1 MSILRYILFV
11 ALFAALP
18 VAAQQ
23 DDLLWRDSEP
33 AQQSAALN
41 DLLPVVVSYQ
51 RSVVVAADTVSS
63 LNEGGTVRVELLP
76 RQFRQFEIRSSRQY
90 LNGDVGYSAVTI
102 DGEPLA
108 QLSLVVNELSV
119 LASIDNGRSQFT
131 LRAIRTSTA
140 ENNFSGYLYSQ
151 DNLGTY
157 APIDNGGVI
166 SAVSTRPDDD
176 LETDGSPTSV
186 LAISGNDVS
195 IEQTLTPSFAKVGDQ
210 VDVTVEVTNNTA
222 STLSGEQLTVLFAL
236 EFSELISS
244 SAICTTGNIGLNFG
258 LICDLP
264 DIAAS
269 ASTSINYSVRLT
281 EQSYPFISSG
291 VFVGDVFGTENVR
304 DDDFVFVI
312 QDTLTDSD
320 GDGLSDFNEAIVN
333 TDPNSAASTLAPGT
347 VSEIDLMF
355 LYTPKFVEDIG
366 NVQPETK
373 INELVEVTNAYYAN
387 SRVNVE
393 FRPVLYRL
401 VNYDVNNNLN
411 TAFTA
416 MQDAVGEFS
425 FVPEVRTAVGADIVI
440 LIDGL
445 FFSDSLCG
453 LGTTPGIGFEGEF
466 FHPTIIDP
474 ELYVTLYTD
483 GFPTN
488 ASAGCDNITLAHE
501 LGHNH
506 GLDHSHREE
515 GAEGTFSWALGH
527 GVDGSFATIMANPAD
542 FPGSD
547 VIALFSNPESTDCN
561 GLPCGVSRDD
571 VEQGADAVYTL
582 NHTNFQIANRR
593 QSRILP
599 TTSMAGGSNLTIY
612 GAATINGATDTAVS
626 SISESDALDVRATLG
641 IPLIHQGTIG
651 ETYVVISVAGV
662 GLFFRDAAGGY
673 QPWDGELSTLQ
684 PNAAAHALSVTEELI
699 AFENFVPAAFDV
711 SSAELT
717 VFFAYAIPDTS
728 VFVYSS
734 NGISVTIQP

>member
-1 MSILRYILFV
+1 MSILRFILFIP
-11 ALFAALP
+11 LFAALP
-18 VAAQQ
+18 VVAQQ
-23 DDLLWRDSEP
+23 DVWLWRDSAP
-33 AQQSAALN
+33 TQPSATIN

-51 RSVVVAADTVSS
+51 RSVVVAADTLSF
-63 LNEGGTVRVELLP
+63 LNEGSTVTVELLP
-76 RQFRQFEIRSSRQY
+76 QEFRQLEIRSSRQY
-90 LNGDVGYSAVTI
+90 LNGDTGYSAVSI
-102 DGEPLA
+102 DGEPLV
-108 QLSLVVNELSV
+108 QLSLVVNEFSV
-119 LASIDNGRSQFT
+119 LASIDSGQNQFT
-131 LRAIRTSTA
+131 LRAMRSSTTQ
-140 ENNFSGYLYSQ
+140 NNFSGYLYSQ
-151 DNLGTY
+151 DNLGVY
-157 APIDNGGVI
+157 APIDYGGVI
-166 SAVSTRPDDD
+166 STAYAALDDED
-176 LETDGSPTSV
+176 VTDSPLSV
-186 LAISGNDVS
+186 LAISGNDVT
-195 IEQTLTPSFAKVGDQ
+195 IEQSLVPAFAKIGDQ
-210 VDVTVEVTNNTA
+210 VDVTVNVTNNTA
-222 STLSGEQLTVLFAL
+222 STLNNEQLTVLFAL
-236 EFSELISS
+236 DFSELVSS
-244 SAICTTGNIGLNFG
+244 SGNCTTGNVGLNFG

-291 VFVGDVFGTENVR
+291 VFVGDVFSSENVR
-304 DDDFVFVI
+304 DDDFVFVF
-312 QDTLTDSD
+312 QDTLVDTD

-333 TDPNSAASTLAPGT
+333 TNPNSAISTLAPGT

-387 SRVNVE
+387 SRVNIE

-411 TAFTA
+411 SAFTA
-416 MQDAVGEFS
+416 MQEAQGEFS
-425 FVPEVRTAVGADIVI
+425 FVPEVRSAVGADIVV

-453 LGTTPGIGFEGEF
+453 LASTPGIGFEGEVY
-466 FHPTIIDP
+466 HPSIRDP

-488 ASAGCDNITLAHE
+488 SSSGCDNITLAHE

-506 GLDHSHREE
+506 GLNHSHREE

-542 FPGSD
+542 YPGSE

-571 VEQGADAVYTL
+571 IEQGADAVFTL

-599 TTSMAGGSNLTIY
+599 TTSLAGGSNLTIY
-612 GAATINGATDTAVS
+612 GAATINGVTDTSVS
-626 SISESDALDVRATLG
+626 TISASDSLDVRATLS
-641 IPLIHQGTIG
+641 IPFIHQGTVG
-651 ETYVVISVAGV
+651 ETYVVISVSGV

-684 PNAAAHALSVTEELI
+684 PNADAHALGVSEELI
-699 AFENFVPAAFDV
+699 AFESFVPAAFDV
-711 SSAELT
+711 NSAELT

-734 NGISVTIQP
+734 NGISVSIQP